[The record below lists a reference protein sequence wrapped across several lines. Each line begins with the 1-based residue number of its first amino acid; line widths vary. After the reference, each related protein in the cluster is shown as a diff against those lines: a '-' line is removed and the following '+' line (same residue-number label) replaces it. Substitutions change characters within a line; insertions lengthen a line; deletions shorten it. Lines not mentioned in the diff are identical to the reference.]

1 MVWVEVRMRRAG
13 HRDEVSI
20 RAFINGGFRAGRA
33 TINLPAPLAELL
45 GFDVRSAEL
54 SRDYTVAGGGRPP
67 VRDLGEVEVKVV
79 VPDRDT
85 EWLRAHAICVE
96 GEDEALISREL
107 AGLMRIEESYSRS
120 AWRFEDD
127 PPGTYRPE
135 ARPQYWAV
143 GERGG

>member
-1 MVWVEVRMRRAG
+1 MVWVEVKVRKAG
-13 HRDEVSI
+13 SRGEVSI
-20 RAFINGGFRAGRA
+20 RAFINSGFRAGRA

-67 VRDLGEVEVKVV
+67 VRDL
-79 VPDRDT
+79 
-85 EWLRAHAICVE
+85 
-96 GEDEALISREL
+96 

-135 ARPQYWAV
+135 ARPQYWAG
-143 GERGG
+143 GERRG